1 MLSNLEDLLLFT
13 TIVDCGSL
21 TAAAER
27 LGMPKSRLSRRLA
40 ALEQQLGSQLL
51 LRTTRRQQLT
61 ETGRLLY
68 RRSQPH
74 LEALSQVEEDV
85 GSLVNTPRG
94 KLRLLLPLEFFN
106 RLISELICDFADRYP
121 QIELCCSHYSGL
133 MPGDTDNADLIFVL
147 HESPLPASDWITR
160 SLLSFPQSI
169 YAAKQRDLAAIRTPA
184 DLARHP
190 CILGADEHQWLFRD
204 GDQLQAVPVCG
215 RIVLSSPEMRLEAAA
230 HNLGLIKLPDYL
242 CHHSRVGEQLKP
254 VPLSHAPQA
263 QQLSV
268 LYQSRSVP
276 LKVRLFLEFFQSHLG
291 RLS

>member
-1 MLSNLEDLLLFT
+1 MLSNLEDLFLFT

-21 TAAAER
+21 TAAADR
-27 LGMPKSRLSRRLA
+27 LGIPKSRLSRRLA
-40 ALEQQLGSQLL
+40 VLEKQIGSQLL

-74 LEALSQVEEDV
+74 LEALGQLEEEV

-106 RLISELICDFADRYP
+106 QLISELVCDFADRYP
-121 QIELCCSHYSGL
+121 DIALSCSHYSGE
-133 MPGDTDNADLIFVL
+133 MPGTADEADLIFVL

-169 YAAKQRDLAAIRTPA
+169 YAAKRRDIDAIRTPA

-204 GDQLQAVPVCG
+204 GEQILSVPVCG

-242 CHHSRVGEQLKP
+242 CHHSRVADRLKP
-254 VPLSHAPQA
+254 VPLSLAPRA